1 MSFLFVCF
9 CFVCKREASFFSAK
23 SQADNDFLVL
33 TDIGKISNRFFC
45 NKYIFDGFFC
55 HYNGMPQRELCGL
68 LRQPPWKIVKVI
80 TCSYRN

>member
-23 SQADNDFLVL
+23 SQADNDFFVL

-45 NKYIFDGFFC
+45 NKYIFGGFF
-55 HYNGMPQRELCGL
+55 
-68 LRQPPWKIVKVI
+68 VI
-80 TCSYRN
+80 TMECHRGNCVAC